1 MLFPQAAPSGANIT
15 AAYDYEE
22 SIRYGFHSGR
32 PQRRL
37 SQALGVTPRAPVVI
51 PAPRVVEPVARP
63 AAVVQPA
70 RQAPSVPGADM
81 WHHAGLLYVLGGAC
95 AVVSCGRPHE

>member
-1 MLFPQAAPSGANIT
+1 MLLPQAAPSVANTT
-15 AAYDYEE
+15 ATYAYEKP
-22 SIRYGFHSGR
+22 IRYDFHDGG

-37 SQALGVTPRAPVVI
+37 SQALGATPRAPVVI

-70 RQAPSVPGADM
+70 RQTSSVPGAGI
-81 WHHAGLLYVLGGAC
+81 WHHADFPLM
-95 AVVSCGRPHE
+95 R